1 VSQSIKYRPIPRTS
15 SGLEL
20 PRGVDYR
27 TKPGRRFR
35 DLYEARAAEAGSP
48 LSEDD
53 KATIRQR
60 VALQIEEERT
70 QSAIARG
77 ERVDSGELV
86 GLSGTSKRL
95 SQLMA
100 GRIAG
105 KRDPQDELQDYL
117 DETYGTEPEATAEAD
132 AVEPITV
139 DAAPEVV
146 ETP

>member
-1 VSQSIKYRPIPRTS
+1 VIYRPIPRTA

-20 PRGVDYR
+20 PRNVDYR
-27 TKPGRRFR
+27 TKTGRRFKH
-35 DLYEARAAEAGSP
+35 LYEARAAEAVGP

-86 GLSGTSKRL
+86 RLSGTSKRL

-100 GRIAG
+100 GRSAG
-105 KRDPQDELQDYL
+105 KRDPQDVLQDYL
-117 DETYGTEPEATAEAD
+117 DETYGTVEATAE
-132 AVEPITV
+132 P
-139 DAAPEVV
+139 DAAEAIDPVAEPVTV
-146 ETP
+146 EAAESL